1 MAALSPALVEALKKA
16 AGGRNIELFL
26 AELLAQRLDP
36 RERVEM
42 YLKLSEDYLRE
53 AEELYAKGDL
63 PQAGEKYWGAV
74 AALLNAVGEALG
86 LEHYSGRDY
95 QLVIQRIYRD
105 TRDVEVLRL
114 FGMAER
120 LHANFYHNF
129 LDKETFD
136 RPREDALA
144 LIEKLRRYLDAFLR

>member
-1 MAALSPALVEALKKA
+1 
-16 AGGRNIELFL
+16 
-26 AELLAQRLDP
+26 LLAQRLDP

-53 AEELYAKGDL
+53 AEDLYSKGDL

-86 LEHYSGRDY
+86 LEHYSRRDY
-95 QLVIQRIYRD
+95 QLIIQRIYRD

-114 FGMAER
+114 FGIAER
-120 LHANFYHNF
+120 LYANFYHNF
-129 LDKETFD
+129 RQGDV
-136 RPREDALA
+136 
-144 LIEKLRRYLDAFLR
+144 

>member
-1 MAALSPALVEALKKA
+1 MAPLSPALIEALKKA
-16 AGGRNIELFL
+16 AGGRDIELFL

-36 RERVEM
+36 RESVEM
-42 YLKLSEDYLRE
+42 YLKLSEDYMRD
-53 AEELYAKGDL
+53 AEDLYAKGDL
-63 PQAGEKYWGAV
+63 PQAGEKHWGAV

-86 LEHYSGRDY
+86 LEHHSHRDY
-95 QLVIQRIYRD
+95 QLIIQRIYRD

-114 FGMAER
+114 FGMVER

-136 RPREDALA
+136 CHREDALA
-144 LIEKLRRYLDAFLR
+144 LIEKLRRYLDAVLH

>member
-1 MAALSPALVEALKKA
+1 VAALSPALVEALKKA

>member
-1 MAALSPALVEALKKA
+1 
-16 AGGRNIELFL
+16 
-26 AELLAQRLDP
+26 LDP

-53 AEELYAKGDL
+53 TEDLYAKGNL
-63 PQAGEKYWGAV
+63 PQAGEKHRGAV
-74 AALLNAVGEALG
+74 AALFNAVGEALG
-86 LEHYSGRDY
+86 LDHYSHRDY
-95 QLVIQRIYRD
+95 QLIIQRIYRD

-129 LDKETFD
+129 LDKETFY
-136 RPREDALA
+136 RHQEDASA
-144 LIEKLRRYLDAFLR
+144 LIEKLRRYLDVITCQPHVGASHSRT

>member
-16 AGGRNIELFL
+16 AGGRDIELFL

-53 AEELYAKGDL
+53 TEDLYAKGNL
-63 PQAGEKYWGAV
+63 PQAGEKHRGAV
-74 AALLNAVGEALG
+74 AALLNAMGKALG
-86 LEHYSGRDY
+86 LEHYSHRDY
-95 QLVIQRIYRD
+95 QLIIQRIYRD
-105 TRDVEVLRL
+105 TRNVEVLRL

-120 LHANFYHNF
+120 LQTSTTAS
-129 LDKETFD
+129 
-136 RPREDALA
+136 
-144 LIEKLRRYLDAFLR
+144 